1 MLAKYWPVILLCL
14 AALVLIA
21 AAFMATTHKDINTAP
36 PATSARQ
43 HPARKPLKASYDA
56 ATITVRRDLLVH
68 VDTQGAAHALHDI
81 GKGVERPNPY
91 QRGTA
96 EFVRYQLAYQRVF
109 VKRDHDIADAKAA
122 AAAQNP
128 QAING

>member
-14 AALVLIA
+14 AALALIA
-21 AAFMATTHKDINTAP
+21 AAFMAHPRKGINTAE
-36 PATSARQ
+36 PAAAARQ

-56 ATITVRRDLLVH
+56 ATVTVRRDLLVH

-91 QRGTA
+91 KRGTA

-109 VKRDHDIADAKAA
+109 VKHDHAIADAKAEL
-122 AAAQNP
+122 AAQTQ
-128 QAING
+128 QAANG